1 MPTSFDDL
9 LASARVTPPGP
20 ATVTI
25 PPDWGQG
32 RSSFGGLI
40 VALALERMRLVV
52 APDRRP
58 RSLLVAFVGPVE
70 PGSEVAIEVEVLRE
84 GRSATQVEA
93 RVRQAA
99 GIACTVSA
107 AFAGDRPSKL
117 GVPGRPAPAQP
128 GPEGLLALPF
138 IPGLTPAFTQHVE
151 LRWAQGG
158 PPYSRQALPEQAG
171 WCRFREGSVAR
182 EEHLLAL
189 VDAWPAPVLQ
199 TLREPTVAS
208 SMTWMIEFV
217 EGETEARADAWHRF
231 DAGTDRAAGGWTNIH
246 GSLWSPSGR
255 LVVLSRQTVAV
266 FA

>member
-9 LASARVTPPGP
+9 LARVRSAPAGP
-20 ATVTI
+20 AATTI

-32 RSSFGGLI
+32 RSTFGGLV
-40 VALALERMRLVV
+40 VALALERMRLHV

-70 PGSEVAIEVEVLRE
+70 PSEVELEVAVLRE
-84 GRSATQVEA
+84 GRSATQLEA
-93 RVRQAA
+93 RVRQAGA
-99 GIACTVSA
+99 VACTVTA

-117 GVPGRPAPAQP
+117 DVASRPAPSQP
-128 GPEGLLALPF
+128 GPEGLFALPF

-151 LRWAQGG
+151 LRWALGG
-158 PPYSRQALPEQAG
+158 PPYSRQAVPEQAG
-171 WCRFREGSVAR
+171 WCRFREGGEAR
-182 EEHLLAL
+182 EEHVLAL

-208 SMTWMIEFV
+208 SMSWMIEFV
-217 EGETEARADAWHRF
+217 DQDPQARADAWWRF

-246 GSLWSPSGR
+246 GALWSPSGK
-255 LVVLSRQTVAV
+255 LVALSRQTVAV